1 VNLFEAVLTRRS
13 IRAFRD
19 ITPEKT
25 LIDDIIDAS
34 RWTPSWGNT
43 QPWNVTVV
51 RGEKL
56 NRFKKESVRLAMSG
70 APAEPDVPMPEKW
83 PSRYLER
90 YRDVG
95 RRTLSSLSIARD
107 DRKERDAFYL
117 RMTELFGAP
126 VLVVLS
132 IEKELSLEYA
142 MLDAGAFIQT
152 LCLLAHEKGV
162 GSCIMAAAVRYP
174 GLMRELFSIPQN
186 ERIVAGVALGYSD
199 GENPVNTFERVR
211 VENEEIV
218 RWVDDDSDGP

>member
-1 VNLFEAVLTRRS
+1 MNLFEAVLTRRS
-13 IRAFRD
+13 IREFSD
-19 ITPEKT
+19 TPPEKT
-25 LIDDIIDAS
+25 LIDEIIDAA

-51 RGEKL
+51 RGETL
-56 NRFKKESVRLAMSG
+56 RRFKEESTRLAMSG
-70 APAEPDVPMPEKW
+70 APSEPDVSMPEKW
-83 PSRYLER
+83 PSRCLER

-107 DRKERDAFYL
+107 DREGRNAFYL
-117 RMTELFGAP
+117 RMAELFGAP
-126 VLVVLS
+126 VLVVVS

-174 GLMRELFSIPQN
+174 GLMRELFNISQN
-186 ERIVAGVALGYSD
+186 ERIVAGVALGYTD
-199 GENPVNTFERVR
+199 RENPVNTFERVR
-211 VENEEIV
+211 VEKDEIV
-218 RWVDDDSDGP
+218 RWVD